1 MKSNAVAIPLVLCLL
16 MPLSACAAMDSQRSA
31 SSEAQA
37 AAEAGSSEQIV
48 ETEIAWQGTVTAVDA
63 GERLVTLRDARGEE
77 RTFRIEEQV
86 QRLESMQAGDRVEV
100 YFQRSLVFDMQP
112 AGSAEPGAYIWE
124 DEQHPDPERPGVLD
138 RELVVVVAPLV
149 AIDTAANTL
158 SVRSPNGSIQVL
170 EVREPRHREA
180 LADLQVGDLL
190 QIQFRRVL
198 AVRVLPEAAAQT
210 QPVR

>member
-1 MKSNAVAIPLVLCLL
+1 MKSNAVVVPLVLCLL

-37 AAEAGSSEQIV
+37 AAEAGSGEQIV

-180 LADLQVGDLL
+180 LAGLQVGDLL

-198 AVRVLPEAAAQT
+198 AVRVLPEGGN
-210 QPVR
+210 PLSE

>member
-1 MKSNAVAIPLVLCLL
+1 MKSNAAAVPLVLCLL
-16 MPLSACAAMDSQRSA
+16 VPLPACAAMDSQRSV
-31 SSEAQA
+31 SPGAQA
-37 AAEAGSSEQIV
+37 AAGTGSSEQIV
-48 ETEIAWQGTVTAVDA
+48 ETEISWQGTVTAVDA

-86 QRLESMQAGDRVEV
+86 QRLESMQVGDRVEV

-180 LADLQVGDLL
+180 LAGLQVGDLL

-198 AVRVLPEAAAQT
+198 AVRVLPETPGQT

>member
-1 MKSNAVAIPLVLCLL
+1 MKSHAAAVPLVLCLL
-16 MPLSACAAMDSQRSA
+16 LPLSSCAAMDPQRSV
-31 SSEAQA
+31 SPDPQA
-37 AAEAGSSEQIV
+37 AARAGSGEQVV
-48 ETEIAWQGTVTAVDA
+48 EAEIAWQGTVTAIDA
-63 GERLVTLRDARGEE
+63 GERLVTLRDVAGEE

-86 QRLESMQAGDRVEV
+86 QRLESVEVGDRVEV

-124 DEQHPDPERPGVLD
+124 DEQHPDPARPGVID

-180 LADLQVGDLL
+180 LASLEVGDLL

>member
-1 MKSNAVAIPLVLCLL
+1 MKSNAVAVPLVLCLL

-100 YFQRSLVFDMQP
+100 YFQRSLVFDMRP

-198 AVRVLPEAAAQT
+198 AVRVLPEGGN
-210 QPVR
+210 PLSE

>member
-1 MKSNAVAIPLVLCLL
+1 MKSNAVVVPLVLCLL

-37 AAEAGSSEQIV
+37 AAEAGSGEQIV

-180 LADLQVGDLL
+180 LAGLQVGDLL

-198 AVRVLPEAAAQT
+198 AVRVLPEAAGQT

>member
-1 MKSNAVAIPLVLCLL
+1 MKSNAVAVPLVLCLL

-37 AAEAGSSEQIV
+37 VAEAGSSEQIV

-198 AVRVLPEAAAQT
+198 AVRVLPEGGN
-210 QPVR
+210 PLSE